1 MIYTF
6 NDAADGYLSLSI
18 GEEVVH
24 TSDQVL
30 SILWNKG
37 AERVILIDGTPMSL
51 PSGSFLTL
59 MTTQVAKMM
68 DWADTV
74 TWRYNRE
81 FYCIL
86 DHDEEVSCAGFLF
99 YGSHGRMLIQPSVV
113 DATKFQALLE
123 VFRDE
128 FQTTDTI
135 QGEMLRMLLKRLIIK
150 LTRLGK
156 AQYLQD
162 DTDDIAYDL
171 LRQYNL
177 LVEKSF
183 KQMHQVQD
191 YAALLHRSPKTL
203 SNVFSQLGSKTP
215 LQIIQ
220 DRIALEAKRQLMYT
234 DLTSSEI
241 GYDLGFGEPAHF
253 SRFFKKVVGK
263 SPSQFKKELTSA

>member
-1 MIYTF
+1 
-6 NDAADGYLSLSI
+6 
-18 GEEVVH
+18 
-24 TSDQVL
+24 
-30 SILWNKG
+30 
-37 AERVILIDGTPMSL
+37 
-51 PSGSFLTL
+51 
-59 MTTQVAKMM
+59 
-68 DWADTV
+68 
-74 TWRYNRE
+74 
-81 FYCIL
+81 
-86 DHDEEVSCAGFLF
+86 
-99 YGSHGRMLIQPSVV
+99 
-113 DATKFQALLE
+113 
-123 VFRDE
+123 
-128 FQTTDTI
+128 
-135 QGEMLRMLLKRLIIK
+135 LR
-150 LTRLGK
+150 
-156 AQYLQD
+156 D

-253 SRFFKKVVGK
+253 SRFFKKVVGR
-263 SPSQFKKELTSA
+263 SPSQFKKELT